1 MYHKHYD
8 RDDKECCKHE
18 LSVII
23 PIFNEEQTAEEAYE
37 KVKDVLSKHYQ
48 KYEIIFVDDGSSDR
62 SFALLGEIAK
72 RDKKVKIIRFRRN
85 FGQTAALMAGIQYA
99 NAPIIVTMDGDL
111 QNEPD
116 DIPILVHKLKEGYD
130 LVSGWRKDRKDSFV
144 LRKIPSWVA
153 NEIISKLAGEK
164 LHDCGCTLKAYK
176 ASVIKSINLYGEM
189 HRFIPAVI
197 AKEGG
202 RVTEVVVRHHSRTKG
217 KSKYGIER
225 VLKVFFDLF
234 LFRFM
239 SGYASRPIHFFG
251 FFSLVAM
258 MLGGIVGIKTLY
270 ERFVLGLPGVNLLPL
285 VLLTMFFILL
295 GVQTLLMGLLAEI
308 GIRTYYESQ
317 GRQTYVIE
325 QVIDEDS

>member
-1 MYHKHYD
+1 MYHKRYD
-8 RDDKECCKHE
+8 KHNKESYGYE
-18 LSVII
+18 LSVVI
-23 PIFNEEQTAEEAYE
+23 PIFNEEQTIEEVYE
-37 KVKDVLSKHYQ
+37 KVTDVLSKHYP
-48 KYEIIFVDDGSSDR
+48 KYEIIFVEDGSSDH
-62 SFALLGEIAK
+62 SFVLLGEIAK
-72 RDKKVKIIRFRRN
+72 RDKKIKIIRFRRN

-99 NAPIIVTMDGDL
+99 NAPVIVTMDGDL
-111 QNEPD
+111 QNEPN
-116 DIPILVHKLKEGYD
+116 DIPLLVNKLKEGYD
-130 LVSGWRKDRKDSFV
+130 LVSGWRKNRKDSFI

-153 NEIISKLAGEK
+153 NRIISKLAGVK

-176 ASVIKSINLYGEM
+176 AAVIKSINLYGEM

-202 RVTEVVVRHHSRTKG
+202 RVTEVVVRHYPRTKG

-225 VLKVFFDLF
+225 VLKVLFDLF

-251 FFSLVAM
+251 FFSLAAM
-258 MLGGIVGIKTLY
+258 ILGAIVGIKTLY
-270 ERFVLGLPGVNLLPL
+270 ERFILGLPGINLLPL

-295 GVQTLLMGLLAEI
+295 GVQTMLIGLLAEI

-317 GRQTYVIE
+317 GRQTYVVE
-325 QVIDEDS
+325 QIINEDL